1 MTLNQNKLYQQ
12 NNSILSQ
19 EMNNEYLNYNQ

>member
-1 MTLNQNKLYQQ
+1 MALNQNKLYQQ